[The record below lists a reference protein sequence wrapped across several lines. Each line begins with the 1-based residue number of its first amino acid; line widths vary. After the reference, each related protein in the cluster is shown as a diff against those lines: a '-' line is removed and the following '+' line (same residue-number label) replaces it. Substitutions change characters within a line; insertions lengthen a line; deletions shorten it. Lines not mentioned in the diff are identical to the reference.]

1 MGLDPIAS
9 ENDTKNVDED
19 AIDDYKPPRDEQ
31 QRECLHGRALLLAFF
46 AWLMTEFM
54 GGLGGNMLS
63 PALPIVAS
71 QFNGLNQLGWVSG
84 AYYMTQCGCT
94 LLFGQCLAI
103 FNAKYVLMS
112 ATAFFMLGSCISGA
126 AMNIET
132 LIIGRAFA
140 GIGAAGCWV
149 SVQTLVAMLVEL
161 QDRPKLLGLFGLQN
175 AVSGTT
181 GPILAGA
188 LASRGQWRWCFFL
201 VLPLGVLTIL
211 LSAYALPSV
220 PAWPLSEEIEEKL
233 ARQLAF
239 IMRRKWQPRQDWQRR
254 VVLVDILGYFIVTSG
269 LICFILALQWGG
281 STYAWRSATI
291 IGLFIGF
298 GSIMSLFIFWE
309 HNVAW
314 PLFPPK
320 ALKNR
325 TVIGASFLAL
335 FTLMCNLFLA
345 IYLPV
350 LYEAGRGVSSLKA
363 GILIIPFLM
372 TVVVSQ
378 AVEGY
383 VMSLTKRYWHWG
395 FASPA
400 FLAIGGGLLY
410 TVDINTTSARLIG
423 IQILYGLGVGL
434 TQNVAF
440 LSVQADNEPKSVPA
454 AIAIVSFAQLFGGMC
469 GPVIGNAVLSGSL
482 RKYLASFNVPAD
494 TATAV
499 EGSVA
504 AIWELQGD
512 LRVAVI
518 KAYLRSLNNVYIAVV
533 PVAFLIILSASL
545 IRNVSLK
552 SK

>member
-1 MGLDPIAS
+1 VNLDPVAGES
-9 ENDTKNVDED
+9 D
-19 AIDDYKPPRDEQ
+19 AKSIDDKSPGDEQ
-31 QRECLHGRALLLAFF
+31 EREHLHGRALVLAFF

-63 PALPIVAS
+63 PALPVVAS

-84 AYYMTQCGCT
+84 AYYMTQCGCM

-161 QDRPKLLGLFGLQN
+161 QDRPKLLGLFGVQN

-201 VLPLGVLTIL
+201 VLPLGALTIL
-211 LSAYALPSV
+211 LSAYALPSL
-220 PAWPLSEEIEEKL
+220 PAWPLNKETEEKL
-233 ARQLAF
+233 ARQLTF
-239 IMRRKWQPRQDWQRR
+239 IMRGKWQPRQDWQRR
-254 VVLVDILGYFIVTSG
+254 VVLIDILGYFIITSG
-269 LICFILALQWGG
+269 LICLILALQWGG
-281 STYAWRSATI
+281 STYAWKSATI
-291 IGLFIGF
+291 IGLFVGF
-298 GSIMSLFIFWE
+298 GAIMGLFIFWE
-309 HNVAW
+309 HKVAW
-314 PLFPPK
+314 PLLPPK

-325 TVIGASFLAL
+325 TVVGASFLAL
-335 FTLMCNLFLA
+335 FTLMCNLFVA

-372 TVVVSQ
+372 TVVMSQ

-383 VMSLTKRYWHWG
+383 IMSFTKRYWHWG

-410 TVDINTTSARLIG
+410 TVDINTTSASLIG

-440 LSVQADNEPKSVPA
+440 LSVQADNEPKAVPA

-469 GPVIGNAVLSGSL
+469 GPVIGNAILSGSL

-494 TATAV
+494 TAKAV
-499 EGSVA
+499 EGSVN

-512 LRVAVI
+512 LRTAVI

-533 PVAFLIILSASL
+533 PVAFLVILSASL
-545 IRNVSLK
+545 IRNISLK

>member
-1 MGLDPIAS
+1 MGLDPIPS
-9 ENDTKNVDED
+9 ESDSRNIDED
-19 AIDDYKPPRDEQ
+19 GIDDYKSPRDEQ
-31 QRECLHGRALLLAFF
+31 QRERLHGRALLLAFF
-46 AWLMTEFM
+46 AWLMTEFV

-63 PALPIVAS
+63 PALPIVVS
-71 QFNGLNQLGWVSG
+71 QFSVLNQLGWVSG
-84 AYYMTQCGCT
+84 AYYMTQCGCM

-103 FNAKYVLMS
+103 FNAKHVLMS

-161 QDRPKLLGLFGLQN
+161 QDRPKFLGLFGLQN

-181 GPILAGA
+181 GPIFAGA

-201 VLPLGVLTIL
+201 VLSFGALTIL
-211 LSAYALPSV
+211 LSTYALPSV

-239 IMRRKWQPRQDWQRR
+239 IMRGKWQLRQDWQRR
-254 VVLVDILGYFIVTSG
+254 VVLVDIFGYFIVTSG

-314 PLFPPK
+314 PLLPPK

-335 FTLMCNLFLA
+335 FTLMCNLFVA

-350 LYEAGRGVSSLKA
+350 LYEAGR
-363 GILIIPFLM
+363 
-372 TVVVSQ
+372 
-378 AVEGY
+378 
-383 VMSLTKRYWHWG
+383 
-395 FASPA
+395 
-400 FLAIGGGLLY
+400 
-410 TVDINTTSARLIG
+410 
-423 IQILYGLGVGL
+423 
-434 TQNVAF
+434 
-440 LSVQADNEPKSVPA
+440 
-454 AIAIVSFAQLFGGMC
+454 
-469 GPVIGNAVLSGSL
+469 
-482 RKYLASFNVPAD
+482 
-494 TATAV
+494 
-499 EGSVA
+499 
-504 AIWELQGD
+504 
-512 LRVAVI
+512 
-518 KAYLRSLNNVYIAVV
+518 
-533 PVAFLIILSASL
+533 
-545 IRNVSLK
+545 
-552 SK
+552 